1 MLDVT
6 VEWRLATGIWRPE
19 TVDRGLATFMPYRF
33 VTENQDYSIY
43 ASGQVFYTLPGY
55 PALPVRLV
63 DEMFQRCQ
71 SVRQVS
77 GPCTIYDPCCGGAYH
92 LSVLAYLHWSEIG
105 AIIASDIGEE
115 AVALAGRNLSLLTID
130 GLERRTAEIAGRLAA
145 YGKSSYAEA
154 LAGAEKL
161 HQRLVELV
169 KQHPIATRL
178 FRADITKDSVR
189 DEVGPR
195 PVDVVLTDIP
205 YGWHTSWHLS
215 GQEEAGGPPP
225 AWRMLETLIEVI
237 SPRTVLAI
245 AADKGQKV
253 AHERYRRVERFQVG
267 KRQVVLLVL
276 G

>member
-1 MLDVT
+1 MLPS
-6 VEWRLATGIWRPE
+6 TGDWQLE
-19 TVDRGLATFMPYRF
+19 SGDRGLATGPWRLAAFMPYRF
-33 VTENQDYSIY
+33 VAENQDYSIY

-71 SVRQVS
+71 AVRQAS

-105 AIIASDIGEE
+105 AMIASDIDEE
-115 AVALAGRNLSLLTID
+115 AVALARRNLSLLTID
-130 GLERRTAEIAGRLAA
+130 GLERRMAEIAGRLAA
-145 YGKSSYAEA
+145 YGKSSHAEA

-169 KQHPIATRL
+169 KQHPIATHL

-189 DEVGPR
+189 DRVGQR
-195 PVDVVLTDIP
+195 AVDMVLTDVP
-205 YGWHTSWHLS
+205 YGWHTSWQLF
-215 GQEEAGGPPP
+215 GQKEAGGPPP
-225 AWRMLETLIEVI
+225 VWRMLETLLEVI
-237 SPRTVLAI
+237 SPQTVLAI

-253 AHERYRRVERFQVG
+253 AHERYRRIERFQVG